1 MDLTKC
7 IYENIKNNFYYGL
20 FGDFRLVIDKDTG
33 YFNATKL
40 CIEGGKNYFEWN
52 RLKKSKD
59 MIKYY
64 QESCPG
70 NSQGSFLYEIKL
82 QNNDDLN
89 KQVTG
94 TYVPKELIL
103 DIASWVSIEFYD
115 KCNKIVIDYFINEF
129 KKMDDQDLKNKIK
142 HLKKELKGTKEEL
155 KDTKEKFEDVKE
167 ELEDTKEHAL
177 ILQEMIVKDDPM
189 TRTQVIYIA
198 TTELYARNN
207 NFKSGGVDETNKLKS
222 RLSTYNT
229 GRVKDDLFYYSDIFM
244 ISNYHIIEAQL
255 KNLLGRFRDKK
266 EKEMYRLHYTDM
278 RYIVDY
284 LCKRDGED
292 VEEVNLKLTQFISNL
307 NKRNLRPIVPPP
319 NTTYLTS
326 VTHLKEDGTVDNV
339 TIQSDSFEEAV
350 KEYVK
355 TLDPNI
361 TEISKKK
368 VFDDLKVRKNRT
380 QKFPIL
386 EQILGRLRPEI
397 LLLKK
402 S

>member
-1 MDLTKC
+1 
-7 IYENIKNNFYYGL
+7 
-20 FGDFRLVIDKDTG
+20 
-33 YFNATKL
+33 
-40 CIEGGKNYFEWN
+40 
-52 RLKKSKD
+52 

-64 QESCPG
+64 QESRRG
-70 NSQGSFLYEIKL
+70 NSHGGFLYEIKG
-82 QNNDDLN
+82 DN
-89 KQVTG
+89 KDFKTQAITG

-129 KKMDDQDLKNKIK
+129 KKMDDQALKNKIK
-142 HLKKELKGTKEEL
+142 HLKKELNGTKEKL
-155 KDTKEKFEDVKE
+155 KDTEE

-177 ILQEMIVKDDPM
+177 ILQEMLVKDDPI

-244 ISNYHIIEAQL
+244 VSNYHIIEAQL

-278 RYIVDY
+278 RYIVNY

-292 VEEVNLKLTQFISNL
+292 VEEVNSKLTQFIANL

-326 VTHLKEDGTVDNV
+326 VTHLKADGTVDNA
-339 TIQSDSFEEAV
+339 TIQSNSFEDAV
-350 KEYVK
+350 KDYIR
-355 TLDPNI
+355 TLDPN
-361 TEISKKK
+361 TTVISKKK
-368 VFDDLKVRKNRT
+368 VFDDLKVRKDRT
-380 QKFPIL
+380 SKFPIL
-386 EQILGRLRPEI
+386 EQILNQLRPEI
-397 LLLKK
+397 MLLKK

>member
-7 IYENIKNNFYYGL
+7 IYEHIKDTYYYGL
-20 FGDFRLVIDKDTG
+20 FGDFKLVIDKRTG

-40 CIEGGKNYFEWN
+40 CIEGGKNYFNWK
-52 RLKKSKD
+52 RLEKSKD
-59 MIKYY
+59 MIEYY
-64 QESCPG
+64 QESRPSDLKG
-70 NSQGSFLYEIKL
+70 GFLYEIKG
-82 QNNDDLN
+82 DN
-89 KQVTG
+89 KDFKTQVITG

-142 HLKKELKGTKEEL
+142 HLKKELKGTKEKL
-155 KDTKEKFEDVKE
+155 KDTEE

-177 ILQEMIVKDDPM
+177 ILQEMMVKDDPV

-198 TTELYARNN
+198 TTELYAKNN

-244 ISNYHIIEAQL
+244 VSNYHIIEAQL

-292 VEEVNLKLTQFISNL
+292 VEEVNSKLTQFIANL

-326 VTHLKEDGTVDNV
+326 VTHLQADGTVDTV

-350 KEYVK
+350 KEYIR
-355 TLDPNI
+355 TLDPNTTI
-361 TEISKKK
+361 ILKKK
-368 VFDDLKVRKNRT
+368 IFDDLKVRKNRT
-380 QKFPIL
+380 SMFPIL
-386 EQILGRLRPEI
+386 EHILGQLRPEI
-397 LLLKK
+397 VLLKK
-402 S
+402 A

>member
-7 IYENIKNNFYYGL
+7 IYEHIKDTYYYGL
-20 FGDFRLVIDKDTG
+20 FGDFRLVVDKRTG

-40 CIEGGKNYFEWN
+40 CVEGGKYFPHWKVLE
-52 RLKKSKD
+52 KSKD
-59 MIKYY
+59 MIEYY
-64 QESCPG
+64 QESRHRDPDG
-70 NSQGSFLYEIKL
+70 GFLYEIKG
-82 QNNDDLN
+82 DN
-89 KQVTG
+89 KDFKTQAITG

-142 HLKKELKGTKEEL
+142 HLKKELKGTKEKL
-155 KDTKEKFEDVKE
+155 KDTEE

-177 ILQEMIVKDDPM
+177 ILQEMMVKDDPV

-198 TTELYARNN
+198 TTELYAKNN

-244 ISNYHIIEAQL
+244 VSNYHIIEAQL

-266 EKEMYRLHYTDM
+266 EKEMYRLHYSDV

-292 VEEVNLKLTQFISNL
+292 VEEVNSKLTQFIANL

-326 VTHLKEDGTVDNV
+326 VTHLQANGTVDNV

-355 TLDPNI
+355 TLNPN
-361 TEISKKK
+361 TTVISKKK
-368 VFDDLKVRKNRT
+368 IFDDLKVRKNRT
-380 QKFPIL
+380 SMFPIL
-386 EQILGRLRPEI
+386 EHILGQLRPEI
-397 LLLKK
+397 MLLKK